1 MKKLYILFILIS
13 FNSLKA
19 DITYTEEEKE
29 DAKKVLALGVGLVL
43 YAAISQSKNKQA
55 GYISHNIYPQ
65 IDLMQGIVLHDNAS
79 FQISLFPSK
88 TSKLSENFLLTNN
101 QHHSLAKNI
110 NSIDILR
117 LNFKFF

>member
-55 GYISHNIYPQ
+55 GYISQNIYPQ